1 MTRVHHPIAIT
12 AVAAAVALFPA
23 TAVFAADP
31 LEPVRIVMS
40 VAGWKDKDAPKV
52 EASGYFDDRLL
63 GTIYSASFADIYHLA
78 EKTDELQDGSGYMLG
93 YDEVIGGQDSCE
105 LKDVRLEAW
114 QEKDGVT
121 PVNVYFDAISCFGHS
136 PDLSQPQTVFH
147 VIEEDGR
154 YVIDNLWSEDY
165 REGAVESSV
174 KAQFAAMTKA
184 FLDFRLTGSW
194 PKE

>member
-1 MTRVHHPIAIT
+1 MIRVSSLGIT
-12 AVAAAVALFPA
+12 AFAAMVVFLPA
-23 TAVFAADP
+23 TSVFAADP

-63 GTIYSASFADIYHLA
+63 ATIYSASFVDVYRLA

-93 YDEVIGGQDSCE
+93 YDVVIGGQDSCE
-105 LKDVRLEAW
+105 LKDVRIEARPA
-114 QEKDGVT
+114 KNGVT
-121 PVNVYFDAISCFGHS
+121 PVDVQFDAISCFGHT
-136 PDLSQPQTVFH
+136 PDFSQPQTVFH
-147 VIEEDGR
+147 VIKEDGR
-154 YVIDNLWSEDY
+154 YVIDNLWSDDY
-165 REGAVESSV
+165 SNGALESSV

-184 FLDFRLTGSW
+184 YIDFRLTGSW

>member
-1 MTRVHHPIAIT
+1 MNRVRRPIASTI
-12 AVAAAVALFPA
+12 VAATVGFFPA
-23 TAVFAADP
+23 TSVLAADP

-40 VAGWKDKDAPKV
+40 VAGWKGKDAPKV
-52 EASGYFDDRLL
+52 EASDYFDDRLL
-63 GTIYSASFADIYHLA
+63 GTIYSASFADIYRLA
-78 EKTDELQDGSGYMLG
+78 EKTDALQDGSGYMLG
-93 YDEVIGGQDSCE
+93 YDVVIGGQDSCE
-105 LKDVRLEAW
+105 LKDMRLEARP
-114 QEKDGVT
+114 EKDGVT

-136 PDLSQPQTVFH
+136 PDFSQPQTIFH

-174 KAQFAAMTKA
+174 KAQFAALTKA
-184 FLDFRLTGSW
+184 YLDFRLTGSW

>member
-1 MTRVHHPIAIT
+1 MTRVHRPIAIT

-23 TAVFAADP
+23 RAVLAADP

-63 GTIYSASFADIYHLA
+63 GTIYSASFADIYGLA

-105 LKDVRLEAW
+105 LKDVRLEARP
-114 QEKDGVT
+114 EKDGVT

-154 YVIDNLWSEDY
+154 YIIDNLWSEDY

-174 KAQFAAMTKA
+174 KAQFAAMAKA

>member
-1 MTRVHHPIAIT
+1 MIRVSSLGGT
-12 AVAAAVALFPA
+12 AFAAMVVCLSA
-23 TAVFAADP
+23 TSVFAADP

-63 GTIYSASFADIYHLA
+63 ATIYSASFVDVYRLA

-93 YDEVIGGQDSCE
+93 YDVVIGGQDSCE
-105 LKDVRLEAW
+105 LKDVRIEARPA
-114 QEKDGVT
+114 KNGVT
-121 PVNVYFDAISCFGHS
+121 PVDVHFDAISCFGHT
-136 PDLSQPQTVFH
+136 PDFSQPQTVFH

-154 YVIDNLWSEDY
+154 YVIDNLWSDDY
-165 REGAVESSV
+165 SNGALESSV

-184 FLDFRLTGSW
+184 YIDFRLTGSW